1 MQGGIMQGGPMQ
13 SGGPMQGGPMQ
24 GEMMP
29 GGAMPL
35 GPMSATI
42 PPPVAG
48 PLLGVH
54 MGPSPLTPYVN
65 EGRASPPWLG
75 TPLHK
80 KDLPPLS
87 PQVFDYITKD
97 TMKTIAIDGVAR
109 EIRYYGTTAIVMLD
123 WEDPRDISFQTGQ
136 RRLSLDDESFT
147 LLFNQDY
154 SSITVD
160 GQPHRIRLGAPTREL
175 FIDDAWF
182 ECFFGGPPVPILLN
196 GKVRALK
203 LEGPAPQ
210 VSIGSERR
218 TDLVAGKIK
227 LIIDATTM
235 VPVFLDSK
243 PQTFFIEGI
252 PHSLRFVDALRTILI
267 NETPFKVEFGGLP
280 KPIYVHKRKHF
291 IRFSVLPSGVKVGE
305 VHIANMEGFQPAPVP
320 RKPKEEPAPVV
331 PKLEPHNSGKKLS
344 FYFLGYILG

>member
-1 MQGGIMQGGPMQ
+1 MPGGPMPQ
-13 SGGPMQGGPMQ
+13 
-24 GEMMP
+24 
-29 GGAMPL
+29 
-35 GPMSATI
+35 GPMSGPI
-42 PPPVAG
+42 PVAG

-54 MGPSPLTPYVN
+54 MGPSPLAPYVN
-65 EGRASPPWLG
+65 EGRVSPPWLG
-75 TPLHK
+75 TGVHK
-80 KDLPPLS
+80 EGLPPIS
-87 PQVFDYITKD
+87 PEVFDYIARD

-109 EIRYYGTTAIVMLD
+109 EIRYYGTTAVVMLD
-123 WEDPRDISFQTGQ
+123 WEDPRDISFQPGQ

-154 SSITVD
+154 SSVTID
-160 GQPHRIRLGAPTREL
+160 GEPHRIRLGAPTREL

-196 GKVRALK
+196 GKVRLLK

-235 VPVFLDSK
+235 VPVFLDAK
-243 PQTFFIEGI
+243 PQTFFIEGF
-252 PHSLRFVDALRTILI
+252 PHTLRFVDSLRTILI

-305 VHIANMEGFQPAPVP
+305 AYIANMEGFQPTPP
-320 RKPKEEPAPVV
+320 SPKPKEEPAPVE
-331 PKLEPHNSGKKLS
+331 PKPEPHNSGEKLAN
-344 FYFLGYILG
+344 ILYQLL